1 MIAAIIIFAAL
12 AALFAILFFVSLKK
26 NKDQRVKDR
35 IRSDRELKL
44 LKEQIE
50 KLATESQNTS
60 ENRIVELNNRIDEK
74 NSIIINLDEQINQK
88 KQELGD
94 IAVR

>member
-26 NKDQRVKDR
+26 NKDQRVRDR
-35 IRSDRELKL
+35 IRSDKELKL

-60 ENRIVELNNRIDEK
+60 ENRIVELNNRISEK
-74 NSIIINLDEQINQK
+74 NSIIVNLDEQISKK
-88 KQELGD
+88 KQELGE
-94 IAVR
+94 ITIR

>member
-12 AALFAILFFVSLKK
+12 ATLFAILFFVSLKK
-26 NKDQRVKDR
+26 NKDQRVQDR
-35 IRSDRELKL
+35 IRSDKELKL

-60 ENRIVELNNRIDEK
+60 ENRIVELNNRISEK

>member
-26 NKDQRVKDR
+26 NKDQRVQDR
-35 IRSDRELKL
+35 IRSDKELKL

-60 ENRIVELNNRIDEK
+60 ENRIVELNNRISEK

>member
-26 NKDQRVKDR
+26 NKDQRVQDR
-35 IRSDRELKL
+35 IRSDKELKL

-60 ENRIVELNNRIDEK
+60 ENRIVELNNRISEK
-74 NSIIINLDEQINQK
+74 NSIILSLDDQIQLK
-88 KQELGD
+88 KQELTD
-94 IAVR
+94 ITMR

>member
-26 NKDQRVKDR
+26 NKDQRVQDR
-35 IRSDRELKL
+35 IRSDKELKL

-60 ENRIVELNNRIDEK
+60 ENRIVELNNRISEK
-74 NSIIINLDEQINQK
+74 NSIIVNLDEQIDQK

>member
-26 NKDQRVKDR
+26 NKDQRVQDR
-35 IRSDRELKL
+35 IRSDKELKL

-60 ENRIVELNNRIDEK
+60 ENRIVELNNRISEK
-74 NSIIINLDEQINQK
+74 NSIIVNLDEQINQK

-94 IAVR
+94 ITVR

>member
-26 NKDQRVKDR
+26 NKDQRVQDR
-35 IRSDRELKL
+35 IRSNKELKL

-60 ENRIVELNNRIDEK
+60 ENRIVELNNRISEK

-88 KQELGD
+88 KQELTD
-94 IAVR
+94 VTMR

>member
-26 NKDQRVKDR
+26 NKDQRVQDR
-35 IRSDRELKL
+35 IRSDKELKL

-60 ENRIVELNNRIDEK
+60 ENRIVELNNRISEK
-74 NSIIINLDEQINQK
+74 NSTIINLDEQIDQK

>member
-26 NKDQRVKDR
+26 NKDQRVQDR
-35 IRSDRELKL
+35 IRSDKELKL

-60 ENRIVELNNRIDEK
+60 ENRIIELNNRISEK

>member
-12 AALFAILFFVSLKK
+12 AILFAIFFFVSLKK
-26 NKDQRVKDR
+26 NKDQRVRDR
-35 IRSDRELKL
+35 IRSDKELKL

-60 ENRIVELNNRIDEK
+60 ENRIIELNNRIDEK

-94 IAVR
+94 IVVR

>member
-12 AALFAILFFVSLKK
+12 ATLFAILFFVSLKK
-26 NKDQRVKDR
+26 NKDQRVQDR
-35 IRSDRELKL
+35 IRSDKELKL

-94 IAVR
+94 IVVR

>member
-1 MIAAIIIFAAL
+1 MIAAIIIFAVL

-26 NKDQRVKDR
+26 NKDQRVRDR
-35 IRSDRELKL
+35 IRSDKELKL

-60 ENRIVELNNRIDEK
+60 ENRIIELNNRIDEK
-74 NSIIINLDEQINQK
+74 NSIIVNLDEQINQK

-94 IAVR
+94 IVVR

>member
-1 MIAAIIIFAAL
+1 MIAAIIIFAVL

-26 NKDQRVKDR
+26 NKDQRVRDR
-35 IRSDRELKL
+35 IRSDKELKL

-74 NSIIINLDEQINQK
+74 NSIIVNLDEQINQK

-94 IAVR
+94 IVVR

>member
-26 NKDQRVKDR
+26 NKDQRVRDR
-35 IRSDRELKL
+35 IRSDKELKL

-60 ENRIVELNNRIDEK
+60 ENRIVELNNRISEK
-74 NSIIINLDEQINQK
+74 NSIIVNLDEQINQK

>member
-12 AALFAILFFVSLKK
+12 SILFAILFFVSLKK
-26 NKDQRVKDR
+26 NKDQRVQDR
-35 IRSDRELKL
+35 IRSDKELKL

-94 IAVR
+94 IVVR

>member
-1 MIAAIIIFAAL
+1 MIAAIIIFAVL
-12 AALFAILFFVSLKK
+12 AILFAILFFVSLKK
-26 NKDQRVKDR
+26 NKDQRVQDR
-35 IRSDRELKL
+35 IRSDKELKL

-60 ENRIVELNNRIDEK
+60 ENRIIELNNRISEK
-74 NSIIINLDEQINQK
+74 NSIIVNLDEQINQK

-94 IAVR
+94 IVVR

>member
-12 AALFAILFFVSLKK
+12 AILFAILFFVSLKK
-26 NKDQRVKDR
+26 NKDQRVRDR
-35 IRSDRELKL
+35 IRSDKELKL

-60 ENRIVELNNRIDEK
+60 ENRIIELNNRIDEK
-74 NSIIINLDEQINQK
+74 NSIIINLDEQIQLK

-94 IAVR
+94 IVVR

>member
-1 MIAAIIIFAAL
+1 MIVAIIIFAVL

-26 NKDQRVKDR
+26 NKDQRVQDR
-35 IRSDRELKL
+35 IRSDKELKL

-60 ENRIVELNNRIDEK
+60 ENRIVELNNRISEK
-74 NSIIINLDEQINQK
+74 NSIIFNLDEQINQK

>member
-12 AALFAILFFVSLKK
+12 AILFAILFFVSLKK
-26 NKDQRVKDR
+26 NKDQRVRDR
-35 IRSDRELKL
+35 IRSDKELKL

-60 ENRIVELNNRIDEK
+60 ENRIVELNNRISEK
-74 NSIIINLDEQINQK
+74 NSIIVNLDEQINQK

>member
-26 NKDQRVKDR
+26 NKDQRVRDR
-35 IRSDRELKL
+35 IRSDKELKL

-94 IAVR
+94 IVVR

>member
-26 NKDQRVKDR
+26 NKDQRVRDR
-35 IRSDRELKL
+35 IRSDKELKL

-60 ENRIVELNNRIDEK
+60 ENRIIELNNRIDEK

-94 IAVR
+94 IVVR

>member
-26 NKDQRVKDR
+26 NKDQRVQDR
-35 IRSDRELKL
+35 IRSDKELKL

-74 NSIIINLDEQINQK
+74 NSIIVNLDEQIDQK

>member
-26 NKDQRVKDR
+26 NKDQRVQDR
-35 IRSDRELKL
+35 IRSDKELKL

-60 ENRIVELNNRIDEK
+60 ENRIIELNNRISEK
-74 NSIIINLDEQINQK
+74 NSIIVNLDEQISQK

>member
-1 MIAAIIIFAAL
+1 M
-12 AALFAILFFVSLKK
+12 
-26 NKDQRVKDR
+26 RDR
-35 IRSDRELKL
+35 IRSDKELKL

-94 IAVR
+94 IVVR

>member
-12 AALFAILFFVSLKK
+12 AILFAILFFVSLKK
-26 NKDQRVKDR
+26 NKDQRVRDR
-35 IRSDRELKL
+35 IRSDKELKL

-60 ENRIVELNNRIDEK
+60 ENRIIELNNRIDEK
-74 NSIIINLDEQINQK
+74 NSIIVNLDEQINQK

-94 IAVR
+94 IVVR

>member
-26 NKDQRVKDR
+26 NKDQRVQDR
-35 IRSDRELKL
+35 IRSDKELKL

-60 ENRIVELNNRIDEK
+60 ENRIIELNNRISEK
-74 NSIIINLDEQINQK
+74 NSIIVNLDEQINQK

>member
-26 NKDQRVKDR
+26 NKDQRLRDR
-35 IRSDRELKL
+35 IRSDKELKL

-60 ENRIVELNNRIDEK
+60 ENRIVELNNRISEK
-74 NSIIINLDEQINQK
+74 NSIIVNLDEQINQK

>member
-26 NKDQRVKDR
+26 NKDQRVQDR
-35 IRSDRELKL
+35 IRSDKELKL

-60 ENRIVELNNRIDEK
+60 ENRIVELNNRISEK
-74 NSIIINLDEQINQK
+74 NGIIVNLDEQINQK

>member
-12 AALFAILFFVSLKK
+12 AILFAILFFVSLKK
-26 NKDQRVKDR
+26 NKDQRVRDR
-35 IRSDRELKL
+35 IRSDKELKL

-60 ENRIVELNNRIDEK
+60 GNRIIELNNRISEK
-74 NSIIINLDEQINQK
+74 NSIIVNLDEQINQK

>member
-12 AALFAILFFVSLKK
+12 AILFAILFFVSLKK
-26 NKDQRVKDR
+26 NKDQRIRDR
-35 IRSDRELKL
+35 IRSDKELKL

-60 ENRIVELNNRIDEK
+60 ENRIIELNNRIDEK
-74 NSIIINLDEQINQK
+74 NSIIVNLDEQINQK

-94 IAVR
+94 IVVR

>member
-12 AALFAILFFVSLKK
+12 AILFAILFFVSLKK
-26 NKDQRVKDR
+26 NKDQRVRDR
-35 IRSDRELKL
+35 IRSDKELKL

-60 ENRIVELNNRIDEK
+60 ENRIVELNNRISEK

>member
-12 AALFAILFFVSLKK
+12 AILFAILFFVSLKK
-26 NKDQRVKDR
+26 NKDQRVRDR
-35 IRSDRELKL
+35 IRSDKELKL

-60 ENRIVELNNRIDEK
+60 ENRIIELNNRIDEK
-74 NSIIINLDEQINQK
+74 NSVIINLDEQISQK

-94 IAVR
+94 IVVR

>member
-12 AALFAILFFVSLKK
+12 AILFAILFFVSLKK
-26 NKDQRVKDR
+26 NKDQRVRDR
-35 IRSDRELKL
+35 IRSDKELKL

-94 IAVR
+94 IVVR

>member
-1 MIAAIIIFAAL
+1 MIAAITIFAAL
-12 AALFAILFFVSLKK
+12 AILFAILFFVSLKK
-26 NKDQRVKDR
+26 NKDQRVRDR
-35 IRSDRELKL
+35 IRSDKELKL

-60 ENRIVELNNRIDEK
+60 ENRIIELNNRIDEK

-94 IAVR
+94 IVVR

>member
-26 NKDQRVKDR
+26 NKDQRVQDR
-35 IRSDRELKL
+35 IRSDKELKL

-60 ENRIVELNNRIDEK
+60 ENRIVELNNRINEK

>member
-12 AALFAILFFVSLKK
+12 AVLFAILFFVSLKK
-26 NKDQRVKDR
+26 NKDQRVQDR
-35 IRSDRELKL
+35 IRSDKELKL

-94 IAVR
+94 IVVR

>member
-12 AALFAILFFVSLKK
+12 AILFAILFFVSLKK
-26 NKDQRVKDR
+26 NKDQRVRDR
-35 IRSDRELKL
+35 IRSDKELKL

-60 ENRIVELNNRIDEK
+60 ENRIVELNNRISEK
-74 NSIIINLDEQINQK
+74 NSIIVNLDEQISKK

>member
-26 NKDQRVKDR
+26 SRDQRVQDR
-35 IRSDRELKL
+35 IRSDKELKL

-60 ENRIVELNNRIDEK
+60 ENRIIELNNRISEK
-74 NSIIINLDEQINQK
+74 NSIIVNLDEQISQK

>member
-12 AALFAILFFVSLKK
+12 AILFAILFFVSLKK
-26 NKDQRVKDR
+26 NKNQRVQDR
-35 IRSDRELKL
+35 IRSNKELKL

-60 ENRIVELNNRIDEK
+60 ENRIIELNNRIDEK
-74 NSIIINLDEQINQK
+74 NSIIVNLDEQINKK